1 MGRRTYKK
9 TDIVNFFTI
18 EKFVL
23 FNEYKVDFPLP
34 YPPEKHD
41 FFEFQYVI
49 RGKRKSIIEGKET
62 VLHEGQYHI
71 VPPNTRHTLVAAEK
85 ATECFV
91 MGFTVLHTEEIL
103 ALSMKPTE
111 LTDEEKE
118 LIVELADEGRE
129 CFELMPESEIDGGS
143 RIRQGITQGRV
154 QTLKNRLEIFF
165 IKLIESRMSE
175 QNETEILR
183 HRLTIDEK
191 VLMFL
196 KSHIT
201 EKITLSRIAKEMS
214 LSVPYIRREFT
225 KKYGRGI
232 IDYFL
237 DMKIERAKQ
246 LIEETTLNFT
256 QIAEYLSFES
266 ESHFS
271 KTFSKRAGM
280 APGAYLKSIKEQKS
294 FDIDEE

>member
-1 MGRRTYKK
+1 MSRRTYKK

-34 YPPEKHD
+34 YPSEKHD

-62 VLHEGQYHI
+62 ILYEGQYHI
-71 VPPNTRHTLVAAEK
+71 VPPNITHTLVAADED
-85 ATECFV
+85 TECFV
-91 MGFTVLHTEEIL
+91 MGFTVLHTEELL
-103 ALSMKPTE
+103 ALSMKSSE

-118 LIVELADEGRE
+118 LIVELAEEGRE
-129 CFELMPESEIDGGS
+129 CFELMPENSLDGGS
-143 RIRQGITQGRV
+143 RIRHGITQGRV

-191 VLMFL
+191 VLAFL
-196 KSHIT
+196 KSHIS
-201 EKITLSRIAKEMS
+201 EKVTLSRIAKEMS

-246 LIEETTLNFT
+246 LIEETPLNFT

-271 KTFSKRAGM
+271 KTFSKRVGI
-280 APGAYLKSIKEQKS
+280 APGGYLKRIKERKG
-294 FDIDEE
+294 FDIDIK

>member
-1 MGRRTYKK
+1 MSRRTYKK

-34 YPPEKHD
+34 YPSEKHD

-49 RGKRKSIIEGKET
+49 RGKRKSIIEGKEII
-62 VLHEGQYHI
+62 LHKGQFHL
-71 VPPNTRHTLVAAEK
+71 VPPNTRHTLVEAEK
-85 ATECFV
+85 GTECFV
-91 MGFTVLHTEEIL
+91 MGFTVLHTEELL
-103 ALSMKPTE
+103 ALSMKITE
-111 LTDEEKE
+111 LTDEEKT

-143 RIRQGITQGRV
+143 RIREGITQGRV

-165 IKLIESRMSE
+165 IKLIEARMSE
-175 QNETEILR
+175 HNETEIHR

-191 VLMFL
+191 VLVFL
-196 KSHIT
+196 KNHIT
-201 EKITLSRIAKEMS
+201 ERVTLSRIAKELS

-246 LIEETTLNFT
+246 LIEETSLNFT

-271 KTFSKRAGM
+271 KTFSKRVGM
-280 APGAYLKSIKEQKS
+280 APGAYLKRIKEQNS
-294 FDIDEE
+294 FDIDKK

>member
-1 MGRRTYKK
+1 MGRKTYKK

-18 EKFVL
+18 EKFAM

-34 YPPEKHD
+34 YPMERHD

-62 VLHEGQYHI
+62 ILNEGQFYL
-71 VPPNTRHTLVAAEK
+71 VPPNVTHTLVAADK
-85 ATECFV
+85 DTECFV
-91 MGFTVLHTEEIL
+91 MGFTVLRTEELL

-111 LTDEEKE
+111 LTDEEKA
-118 LIVELADEGRE
+118 LIVELAEEGRE
-129 CFELMPESEIDGGS
+129 CFELMPESELDGGS

-165 IKLIESRMSE
+165 IKLIESRIGEPNE
-175 QNETEILR
+175 QEIIR

-196 KSHIT
+196 KGHIA
-201 EKITLSRIAKEMS
+201 ERVTLSRIAKELS

-246 LIEETTLNFT
+246 LIEETSLNFT

-271 KTFSKRAGM
+271 KTFSKRVGM
-280 APGAYLKSIKEQKS
+280 APGAYLKRIKE
-294 FDIDEE
+294 